1 MQRILIYKEIIRS
14 GEEKQ
19 SVKAFKGV
27 TMNDE
32 ILNNN
37 GEQPDEKELLRQRR
51 EEQIERVKAQYET
64 DVKEKA
70 EAKVRMEKEQELEK
84 ELAPF
89 VTVRKGLIAL
99 CGLMW
104 VFSAFCLLTGTLEMN
119 IFLPMCLFA
128 LAAVAGVN
136 VPIFIKKKKIFDGVI
151 AGICTAICFLTGVVI
166 LTLG

>member
-1 MQRILIYKEIIRS
+1 ML
-14 GEEKQ
+14 
-19 SVKAFKGV
+19 KGV

-37 GEQPDEKELLRQRR
+37 EEQPDEKELLRQRR

-89 VTVRKGLIAL
+89 ITVRKGLMAL

-104 VFSAFCLLTGTLEMN
+104 AFAAFCLLTGTLEMN
-119 IFLPMCLFA
+119 IFLPMCLFVIG
-128 LAAVAGVN
+128 AVAGVN
-136 VPIFIKKKKIFDGVI
+136 VPIFVKKKKIFDGII
-151 AGICTAICFLTGVVI
+151 AGICTVICFVTGVII
-166 LTLG
+166 LMFG

>member
-1 MQRILIYKEIIRS
+1 ML
-14 GEEKQ
+14 
-19 SVKAFKGV
+19 KGV

-37 GEQPDEKELLRQRR
+37 EEQPDEKELLRQRR

-89 VTVRKGLIAL
+89 ITVRKGLIAL

-104 VFSAFCLLTGTLEMN
+104 VFATFCLLTGTLEMK
-119 IFLPMCLFA
+119 IFLPMCMFA
-128 LAAVAGVN
+128 LAALAVVN
-136 VPIFIKKKKIFDGVI
+136 VPIFVKKKKIFDGVI
-151 AGICTAICFLTGVVI
+151 AGICTVICFVTGVII
-166 LTLG
+166 LMFG

>member
-1 MQRILIYKEIIRS
+1 ML
-14 GEEKQ
+14 
-19 SVKAFKGV
+19 KGV

-37 GEQPDEKELLRQRR
+37 EEQPDEKELLRQRR

-89 VTVRKGLIAL
+89 ITVRKGLIAL

-104 VFSAFCLLTGTLEMN
+104 FFAAFCLLTGTLEMK
-119 IFLPMCLFA
+119 IFLPMCMFA
-128 LAAVAGVN
+128 LAALAGVI
-136 VPIFIKKKKIFDGVI
+136 VPIFVKKKKIFDGVI
-151 AGICTAICFLTGVVI
+151 AGICTVICFVTGVII
-166 LTLG
+166 LMFG

>member
-1 MQRILIYKEIIRS
+1 ML
-14 GEEKQ
+14 
-19 SVKAFKGV
+19 KGV

-37 GEQPDEKELLRQRR
+37 EEQPDEKELLRQRR

-89 VTVRKGLIAL
+89 ITVRKGLIAL

-104 VFSAFCLLTGTLEMN
+104 VLRHSACLPAHL
-119 IFLPMCLFA
+119 
-128 LAAVAGVN
+128 
-136 VPIFIKKKKIFDGVI
+136 K
-151 AGICTAICFLTGVVI
+151 
-166 LTLG
+166 

>member
-1 MQRILIYKEIIRS
+1 
-14 GEEKQ
+14 
-19 SVKAFKGV
+19 
-27 TMNDE
+27 MNDE

-70 EAKVRMEKEQELEK
+70 EAKIRMEKEQELEK

-89 VTVRKGLIAL
+89 ITIRKGLFAL
-99 CGLMW
+99 CGFMW
-104 VFSAFCLLTGTLEMN
+104 LFAAFCLLTGTLEMN

-128 LAAVAGVN
+128 IGAVAGVN
-136 VPIFIKKKKIFDGVI
+136 VPIFIKKKKILDHHIFMIPTVLYIRLPTPVI
-151 AGICTAICFLTGVVI
+151 
-166 LTLG
+166 

>member
-1 MQRILIYKEIIRS
+1 ML
-14 GEEKQ
+14 
-19 SVKAFKGV
+19 KGV

-37 GEQPDEKELLRQRR
+37 EEQPDEKELLRQRR

-89 VTVRKGLIAL
+89 ITVRKGLIAL

-104 VFSAFCLLTGTLEMN
+104 FLRHSVCLQARL
-119 IFLPMCLFA
+119 
-128 LAAVAGVN
+128 
-136 VPIFIKKKKIFDGVI
+136 K
-151 AGICTAICFLTGVVI
+151 
-166 LTLG
+166 

>member
-1 MQRILIYKEIIRS
+1 MLKD
-14 GEEKQ
+14 
-19 SVKAFKGV
+19 V

-37 GEQPDEKELLRQRR
+37 EEQPDEKELLRQRR

-89 VTVRKGLIAL
+89 ITVRKGLIAL

-104 VFSAFCLLTGTLEMN
+104 FFAALEMK
-119 IFLPMCLFA
+119 IFLPMCMFA
-128 LAAVAGVN
+128 LAALAGVN
-136 VPIFIKKKKIFDGVI
+136 VPIFVKKKKIFDGII
-151 AGICTAICFLTGVVI
+151 AGICTVICFVTGVII
-166 LTLG
+166 LMFG

>member
-1 MQRILIYKEIIRS
+1 ML
-14 GEEKQ
+14 
-19 SVKAFKGV
+19 KGV

-37 GEQPDEKELLRQRR
+37 EEQPDEKELLRQRR

-89 VTVRKGLIAL
+89 ITVRKGLIAL
-99 CGLMW
+99 CCLMW
-104 VFSAFCLLTGTLEMN
+104 FFAAFCLLTGTLEMK
-119 IFLPMCLFA
+119 IFLPMCMFA
-128 LAAVAGVN
+128 LAALAGVN
-136 VPIFIKKKKIFDGVI
+136 VPIFVKKKKIFDGII
-151 AGICTAICFLTGVVI
+151 AGICTVICFVTGVII
-166 LTLG
+166 LMFG

>member
-1 MQRILIYKEIIRS
+1 ML
-14 GEEKQ
+14 
-19 SVKAFKGV
+19 KGV

-37 GEQPDEKELLRQRR
+37 EEQPDEKELLRQRR

-89 VTVRKGLIAL
+89 ITVRKGLIAL

-104 VFSAFCLLTGTLEMN
+104 VFAAFCLLTGTLEMK
-119 IFLPMCLFA
+119 IFLPMCMFA
-128 LAAVAGVN
+128 LAALAGVN
-136 VPIFIKKKKIFDGVI
+136 VPIFVKKKKIFDGII
-151 AGICTAICFLTGVVI
+151 AGICTVICFVTGVII
-166 LTLG
+166 LMFG

>member
-1 MQRILIYKEIIRS
+1 ML
-14 GEEKQ
+14 
-19 SVKAFKGV
+19 KGV

-37 GEQPDEKELLRQRR
+37 EEQPDEKELLRQRR

-70 EAKVRMEKEQELEK
+70 EAKIRMEKEQELKK

-89 VTVRKGLIAL
+89 ITVRKGLIAL
-99 CGLMW
+99 CCLMW
-104 VFSAFCLLTGTLEMN
+104 VFAAFCLLTGTLEMN

-128 LAAVAGVN
+128 IGALAGVN

>member
-1 MQRILIYKEIIRS
+1 ML
-14 GEEKQ
+14 
-19 SVKAFKGV
+19 KGV

-37 GEQPDEKELLRQRR
+37 EEQPDEKELLRQRR

-64 DVKEKA
+64 DVKA

-89 VTVRKGLIAL
+89 ITVRKGLIAL

-104 VFSAFCLLTGTLEMN
+104 FFAAFCLLTGTLEMK
-119 IFLPMCLFA
+119 IFLPMCMFA
-128 LAAVAGVN
+128 LAALAGVN
-136 VPIFIKKKKIFDGVI
+136 VPVFVKKKKIFDGII
-151 AGICTAICFLTGVVI
+151 AGICTVICFVTGVII
-166 LTLG
+166 LMFG

>member
-1 MQRILIYKEIIRS
+1 ML
-14 GEEKQ
+14 
-19 SVKAFKGV
+19 KGV

-37 GEQPDEKELLRQRR
+37 EEQPDKKELLRQRR

-89 VTVRKGLIAL
+89 ITVRKGLIAL
-99 CGLMW
+99 CCLMW
-104 VFSAFCLLTGTLEMN
+104 VFAAFCLLTGTLEMK
-119 IFLPMCLFA
+119 IFLPMCMLA
-128 LAAVAGVN
+128 LAALAGVN
-136 VPIFIKKKKIFDGVI
+136 VPIFVKKKKIFDGII
-151 AGICTAICFLTGVVI
+151 AGICTVICFVTGVII
-166 LTLG
+166 LMFG

>member
-1 MQRILIYKEIIRS
+1 
-14 GEEKQ
+14 
-19 SVKAFKGV
+19 
-27 TMNDE
+27 
-32 ILNNN
+32 
-37 GEQPDEKELLRQRR
+37 
-51 EEQIERVKAQYET
+51 
-64 DVKEKA
+64 
-70 EAKVRMEKEQELEK
+70 MEKEQELEK

-89 VTVRKGLIAL
+89 ITVRKGLIAL

-104 VFSAFCLLTGTLEMN
+104 FFAAFCLLTGTLEMN

-128 LAAVAGVN
+128 IGAVAGVN

>member
-1 MQRILIYKEIIRS
+1 ML
-14 GEEKQ
+14 
-19 SVKAFKGV
+19 KGV

-37 GEQPDEKELLRQRR
+37 EEQPDEKELLRQRR

-89 VTVRKGLIAL
+89 ITVRKGLIVL

-104 VFSAFCLLTGTLEMN
+104 FLRHSVCLPAHL
-119 IFLPMCLFA
+119 
-128 LAAVAGVN
+128 
-136 VPIFIKKKKIFDGVI
+136 K
-151 AGICTAICFLTGVVI
+151 
-166 LTLG
+166 

>member
-1 MQRILIYKEIIRS
+1 ML
-14 GEEKQ
+14 
-19 SVKAFKGV
+19 KGV

-37 GEQPDEKELLRQRR
+37 EEQPDEKELLRQRR

-89 VTVRKGLIAL
+89 ITVRKGLIAL
-99 CGLMW
+99 CCLMW
-104 VFSAFCLLTGTLEMN
+104 VFAAFCLLSGTLEMK
-119 IFLPMCLFA
+119 IFLPMFLFVIG
-128 LAAVAGVN
+128 AVAGVN
-136 VPIFIKKKKIFDGVI
+136 VPIFVKKKKIFDGII
-151 AGICTAICFLTGVVI
+151 AGICTVICFVTGVII
-166 LTLG
+166 LMFG

>member
-70 EAKVRMEKEQELEK
+70 EAKIRLEKEQELEK

-104 VFSAFCLLTGTLEMN
+104 VFAAFCLLTGTLEMN

>member
-1 MQRILIYKEIIRS
+1 ML
-14 GEEKQ
+14 
-19 SVKAFKGV
+19 KGV

-32 ILNNN
+32 ILNNDE
-37 GEQPDEKELLRQRR
+37 EQPDEKELLRQRR

-89 VTVRKGLIAL
+89 ITVRKGLIAL

-104 VFSAFCLLTGTLEMN
+104 FFAAFCLLTGTLEMK
-119 IFLPMCLFA
+119 IFLPMCMFA
-128 LAAVAGVN
+128 LAALAGVN
-136 VPIFIKKKKIFDGVI
+136 VPVFVNKKKIFDGII
-151 AGICTAICFLTGVVI
+151 AGICTVICFVTGVII
-166 LTLG
+166 LMFG

>member
-1 MQRILIYKEIIRS
+1 MLKD
-14 GEEKQ
+14 
-19 SVKAFKGV
+19 V

-37 GEQPDEKELLRQRR
+37 EEQPDEKELLRQRR

-89 VTVRKGLIAL
+89 ITVRKGLIAL

-104 VFSAFCLLTGTLEMN
+104 FFAAFCLLTGTLEMK
-119 IFLPMCLFA
+119 IFLPMCMFA
-128 LAAVAGVN
+128 LAALN
-136 VPIFIKKKKIFDGVI
+136 VPIFVKKKKIFDGII
-151 AGICTAICFLTGVVI
+151 AGICTVICFVTGVII
-166 LTLG
+166 LMFG

>member
-1 MQRILIYKEIIRS
+1 ML
-14 GEEKQ
+14 
-19 SVKAFKGV
+19 KGV

-37 GEQPDEKELLRQRR
+37 EEQPDEKELLRQRR

-89 VTVRKGLIAL
+89 ITVRKGLIAL
-99 CGLMW
+99 CGLM
-104 VFSAFCLLTGTLEMN
+104 CM
-119 IFLPMCLFA
+119 FA
-128 LAAVAGVN
+128 LAALAGVN
-136 VPIFIKKKKIFDGVI
+136 VPIFVKKKKIFDGVI
-151 AGICTAICFLTGVVI
+151 AGICTVICFVTGVII
-166 LTLG
+166 LMFG

>member
-1 MQRILIYKEIIRS
+1 ML
-14 GEEKQ
+14 
-19 SVKAFKGV
+19 KGV

-37 GEQPDEKELLRQRR
+37 EEQPDEKELLRQRR

-89 VTVRKGLIAL
+89 ITVRKGLIAL
-99 CGLMW
+99 CCLMW
-104 VFSAFCLLTGTLEMN
+104 VFAAFCLLTGTLEMK
-119 IFLPMCLFA
+119 IFLPMCMFA
-128 LAAVAGVN
+128 IAPLAGVN
-136 VPIFIKKKKIFDGVI
+136 VPIFVKKMKIFDGVI
-151 AGICTAICFLTGVVI
+151 AGICTVICFVTGVII
-166 LTLG
+166 LMFG

>member
-1 MQRILIYKEIIRS
+1 
-14 GEEKQ
+14 
-19 SVKAFKGV
+19 
-27 TMNDE
+27 MNDE

-70 EAKVRMEKEQELEK
+70 KAKIRMEKEQELEK

-89 VTVRKGLIAL
+89 ITIRKGLFAL
-99 CGLMW
+99 CGFMW
-104 VFSAFCLLTGTLEMN
+104 LFSAFCLLTGTLEMN

-128 LAAVAGVN
+128 IGAVAGVN
-136 VPIFIKKKKIFDGVI
+136 VPIFIKKKKILDGII
-151 AGICTAICFLTGVVI
+151 AGICTGICFLAGVVI

>member
-1 MQRILIYKEIIRS
+1 
-14 GEEKQ
+14 
-19 SVKAFKGV
+19 
-27 TMNDE
+27 MNDE

-70 EAKVRMEKEQELEK
+70 EAKIRMEKEQELEK

-89 VTVRKGLIAL
+89 ITIRKGLFAL
-99 CGLMW
+99 CGFMW
-104 VFSAFCLLTGTLEMN
+104 LFAAFCLLTGTLEMN

-128 LAAVAGVN
+128 ISAVAGVN
-136 VPIFIKKKKIFDGVI
+136 VPIFIKKKKILDGII
-151 AGICTAICFLTGVVI
+151 AGICTVICFLIGVVI
-166 LTLG
+166 LTFG

>member
-1 MQRILIYKEIIRS
+1 ML
-14 GEEKQ
+14 
-19 SVKAFKGV
+19 KGV

-37 GEQPDEKELLRQRR
+37 EEQPDEKELLRQRR

-89 VTVRKGLIAL
+89 ITVRKGLMAL

-104 VFSAFCLLTGTLEMN
+104 AFAAFCLLTGTLEMK
-119 IFLPMCLFA
+119 IFLPMCMFA
-128 LAAVAGVN
+128 LASLAGVN
-136 VPIFIKKKKIFDGVI
+136 VPVFVKKKKIFDGII
-151 AGICTAICFLTGVVI
+151 AGICTVICFVTGVII
-166 LTLG
+166 LMFG